1 MPKLLFKY
9 VKCLIYSPIE
19 IITSMFVVR
28 YWPKFLSEKGN
39 DLMMT
44 RLRKYCRWH
53 QKQVCKRILI
63 NLLFIDDGFCFFSNS
78 RWVDSIFM
86 SP

>member
-19 IITSMFVVR
+19 MITSMFVVR

-53 QKQVCKRILI
+53 QKQVRKRILI